1 MDPSATW
8 IQVEQIHTLAR
19 QQVKMQQHTMLLVNT
34 LTWQIANDILIFV
47 IQTLT
52 ILNGKEGI

>member
-1 MDPSATW
+1 MVKP
-8 IQVEQIHTLAR
+8 VNL
-19 QQVKMQQHTMLLVNT
+19 QQVFGNSTVVLVNT
-34 LTWQIANDILIFV
+34 LIYVTVINDILIFV